1 MTPPSLSA
9 LAGDQFSQ
17 ELALLMDEIQRT
29 REWFNTQIEAQLISL
44 NQLRAAMQVDNSA
57 CSASMDT
64 LFHPPHPVEV
74 KMLPAPESKGVLH
87 QHQAIVLPPTK
98 IVTLDPE
105 LEKATLHE
113 LNDALARAF
122 SEISSRGGMLA

>member
-1 MTPPSLSA
+1 
-9 LAGDQFSQ
+9 
-17 ELALLMDEIQRT
+17 MDEIQRT
-29 REWFNTQIEAQLISL
+29 REWFNTQIEAQLSSL
-44 NQLRAAMQVDNSA
+44 NQLRTAMQVDDPA
-57 CSASMDT
+57 CCVSMDA
-64 LFHPPHPVEV
+64 LFQPPPPV
-74 KMLPAPESKGVLH
+74 MPMPPPLPEWKGVQH

-98 IVTLDPE
+98 VVTLDPE